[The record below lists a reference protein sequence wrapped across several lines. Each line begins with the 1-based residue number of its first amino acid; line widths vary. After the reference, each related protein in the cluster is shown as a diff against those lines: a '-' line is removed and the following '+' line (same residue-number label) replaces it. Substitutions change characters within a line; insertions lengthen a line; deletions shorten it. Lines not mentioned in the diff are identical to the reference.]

1 MKRKLLVLLILLFSA
16 LPARADDSL
25 TKIRFGILP
34 VLDTLPLQVAV
45 AEGLFHKNGLDVELV
60 KFSSALERDTALQ
73 AGQLDGF
80 FGDLIATYMLI
91 DKGVPMRIATTSYST
106 RPGQPMFAIVASPA
120 KKGVG
125 LEGVE
130 GAEMAISKSTII
142 EYLLDRILERKGL
155 PYDYFKRVEIKKIPI
170 RLQMLLSNEIDLA
183 LLPEPLVSLTRF
195 RGGGVVFTA
204 ETLGIPL
211 TVLNLH
217 RRFFEGSAT
226 KYLSFMAAYVE
237 ALELLRKHPEKY
249 RELMAVSCRIP
260 PPLVP
265 DFPIYE
271 YPMPSLPSAEQLNSV
286 QDWMV
291 AHDLLDER
299 IPRDWAVSP
308 VAP

>member
-1 MKRKLLVLLILLFSA
+1 MKKKLLVLLILLLTA
-16 LPARADDSL
+16 MPARADESL

-34 VLDTLPLQVAV
+34 VLDTLPLQVAA
-45 AEGLFHKNGLDVELV
+45 AEGLFQKNGLDVELV
-60 KFSSALERDTALQ
+60 TFSSALERDTALQ

-91 DKGVPMRIATTSYST
+91 DKGVPMRIASTSYST
-106 RPGQPMFAIVASPA
+106 RPGQPMFAIVASPEQ
-120 KKGVG
+120 KGMGLDG
-125 LEGVE
+125 LEGA
-130 GAEMAISKSTII
+130 GIAISKATII
-142 EYLLDRILERKGL
+142 EYLLDMILERKAL
-155 PYDYFKRVEIKKIPI
+155 PRDYFRRVEIKKIPI
-170 RLQMLLSNEIDLA
+170 RLQMLLSNEMDLA

-195 RGGGVVFTA
+195 KGGGVVVTA

-217 RRFFEGSAT
+217 RRYFEGSA
-226 KYLSFMAAYVE
+226 KHYLNFMSAYVE
-237 ALELLRKHPEKY
+237 ALVLLRKHPEKY

-260 PPLVP
+260 PPLAP

-271 YPMPSLPSAEQLNSV
+271 YPMPSLPSAQQLDSV
-286 QDWMV
+286 QDWMIE
-291 AHDLLDER
+291 HDLLDER